1 MKETYEFLKNA
12 GTYYL
17 ATVEYNQPHVRP
29 FGTINIFQDKLYIQ
43 TGRSKSVATQIINNP
58 NIEICA
64 MYDGKWIRVEGKAKE
79 DPRTVAKKAMLDAYP
94 DLRGMY
100 DENDEN
106 TVVFVVDNAVA
117 TIYSFTEDP
126 IVYKF

>member
-29 FGTINIFQDKLYIQ
+29 FGTVNIFQDKLYIQ
-43 TGRSKSVATQIINNP
+43 TGNLKKVATQMKENP

-64 MYDGKWIRVEGKAKE
+64 MYDGKWIRVEGKVKE
-79 DPRTVAKKAMLDAYP
+79 DDRTVARKAMLDAYP
-94 DLRGMY
+94 ELRKMY
-100 DENDEN
+100 DENDGN

-117 TIYSFTEDP
+117 TIYSFQEEP
-126 IVYKF
+126 KVYKF